1 MTSSSASSDAHAGR
15 HRPRH
20 RAEPVRPG
28 ARRVGMMGA
37 AATLATGVGATGV
50 HQLTGRAQ
58 AAESPAALSM
68 APVSAPEATTPTA
81 ARALDSARADR
92 SARTPVTP
100 GSRAVT
106 MAAPTAGPT
115 TAPTAVPTTTAPT
128 TTVALPP
135 RPVTPPAE
143 AVPPAVVAPQPVPA
157 TAAAEA
163 IERAIAEAA
172 TAPTRSTRRA
182 AMREAAG
189 AHRAPTR
196 GLLGLGRA
204 SRSTTRVAGT
214 PTWVLPVEAYRLTSR
229 FGARWGGTHHGL
241 DFACPVGTPVRSLS
255 DGVVTDVRDGAR
267 VYGRYIDV
275 TFEDGTLARYGHL
288 SQLDVTVGQK
298 VSAGEVLGLSGNE
311 GRSTGP
317 HLHLEIHLDGDPGLG
332 AAVDPVVELLKRGLS
347 V

>member
-1 MTSSSASSDAHAGR
+1 MTTSPASSEVLAGR
-15 HRPRH
+15 RPRH
-20 RAEPVRPG
+20 RAEPARPG

-37 AATLATGVGATGV
+37 AATLATGVGATGL

-58 AAESPAALSM
+58 AVEGPVTLSM
-68 APVSAPEATTPTA
+68 APAAAPEAAAATPTA
-81 ARALDSARADR
+81 TGALGAVR
-92 SARTPVTP
+92 SARTPVTQ

-106 MAAPTAGPT
+106 MAAPTAL
-115 TAPTAVPTTTAPT
+115 PTATGTTTA
-128 TTVALPP
+128 VALPP
-135 RPVTPPAE
+135 KP
-143 AVPPAVVAPQPVPA
+143 VAPPVQVAPLPAPA
-157 TAAAEA
+157 TAAAEAAEA
-163 IERAIAEAA
+163 IERAIAEA
-172 TAPTRSTRRA
+172 TTTPTTGTERPTVRK
-182 AMREAAG
+182 AAG

-196 GLLGLGRA
+196 GLLGLGRTSRTTSRVTGA
-204 SRSTTRVAGT
+204 S
-214 PTWVLPVEAYRLTSR
+214 TWVLPVDAYRLTSR

-267 VYGRYIDV
+267 VYGRYVDV

-288 SQLDVTVGQK
+288 SQLDVKVGQK

-317 HLHLEIHLDGDPGLG
+317 HLHLEIHLDGNPSLSS
-332 AAVDPVVELLKRGLS
+332 AVDPVVEFLKRGLS